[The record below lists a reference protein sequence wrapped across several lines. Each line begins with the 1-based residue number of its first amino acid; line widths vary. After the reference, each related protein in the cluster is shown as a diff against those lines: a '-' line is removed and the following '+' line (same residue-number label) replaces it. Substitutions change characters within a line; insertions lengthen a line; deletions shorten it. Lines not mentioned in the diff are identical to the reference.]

1 MTKRESKAEG
11 IDRKG
16 LLPGGPADLRTMA
29 GAIVQAALGAE
40 KGERTAACPGCRG
53 GFYGRPRITRIGT
66 PGLRGP
72 QDRQGRFSTRA
83 VRAAISGLKRR

>member
-53 GFYGRPRITRIGT
+53 GCYGRPRGSRGLEPPVSEGLRIVRGGSR
-66 PGLRGP
+66 PGLSEP
-72 QDRQGRFSTRA
+72 LSA
-83 VRAAISGLKRR
+83 V